1 MLPGS
6 RPLILAVALLFG
18 SLHTGTRAEIPGS
31 IAAYFEGDS
40 LREALLRLT
49 PSYDAAVRRLSRTL
63 DESRRFIR
71 AQIIVAR
78 DGGALVSVKSYSS
91 AEIAKDTPEPIE
103 QMFFIYGVSGD
114 VADGGL
120 WEGKVYP
127 AGKFEYT
134 AADKTE
140 QSVSALAVSKEWA
153 LRAMENP
160 AKREKP

>member
-1 MLPGS
+1 MFPGS
-6 RPLILAVALLFG
+6 RPLVLAIALLCLLAG
-18 SLHTGTRAEIPGS
+18 ARAEVPGS
-31 IAAYFEGDS
+31 IAAYFEGDV
-40 LREALLRLT
+40 LREALLKLT

-71 AQIIVAR
+71 AQIIIAR
-78 DGGALVSVKSYSS
+78 DGGALVAVKSYSS
-91 AEIAKDTPEPIE
+91 AEIRKDTPEPIE
-103 QMFFIYGVSGD
+103 QTFFIYGVGD
-114 VADGGL
+114 VAHGTL

-160 AKREKP
+160 AKSEKR